1 MAHGQQEFIVAD
13 AGASDRMDDLAQ
25 ALAHEASI
33 IEELRQALLRQ
44 RAGVATDDA
53 DAVENSIH
61 AVGRTLLTL
70 DEARRRRASLTAL
83 VAGANASIDKLEH
96 LFGGVLS
103 PELEAARTRV
113 KRAALQTSQDLAI
126 NQHILRRALEA
137 GDQFLQRLFSMGSDP
152 APGYQRAENV
162 AEPAPRSGLILNRT
176 A

>member
-1 MAHGQQEFIVAD
+1 MAYGQQEFIVAD
-13 AGASDRMDDLAQ
+13 PGASERMDDLVQ
-25 ALAHEASI
+25 ALTHEASI
-33 IEELRQALLRQ
+33 IEDLRQALLRQ

-53 DAVENSIH
+53 EAVETSIH

-70 DEARRRRASLTAL
+70 DEARRHRTTLTAL
-83 VAGANASIDKLEH
+83 VAGEQTSIDKLET

-103 PELEAARTRV
+103 PELESARTRV

-137 GDQFLQRLFSMGSDP
+137 GDQFLQRLFSMANDP
-152 APGYQRAENV
+152 APGYQRSDSGSETT
-162 AEPAPRSGLILNRT
+162 PRSGLILNRT

>member
-13 AGASDRMDDLAQ
+13 PGSSERMDDLVD
-25 ALAHEASI
+25 ALAHEATI

-44 RAGVATDDA
+44 RAGVATDDQ
-53 DAVENSIH
+53 DLVETSIH

-70 DEARRRRASLTAL
+70 DEARRHRASLTAL
-83 VAGANASIDKLEH
+83 MAGESTSIDRLES

-103 PELEAARTRV
+103 PELETARARV
-113 KRAALQTSQDLAI
+113 KRVALQTSQDIAI

-137 GDQFLQRLFSMGSDP
+137 GDQFLQRLFSMAGDP
-152 APGYQRAENV
+152 APGYQRADG
-162 AEPAPRSGLILNRT
+162 ATDATPRSGLILNRT